1 MRKIPGIEWSD
12 GARADLLDIVDYIS
26 DDNLQAA
33 QLLKDEIEA
42 KVNALPDHPKKF
54 AKSRRAIGYRQLT
67 VRSNYLVFYRLI
79 SEKVPQIIDVAA
91 VVYARR
97 KWP

>member
-1 MRKIPGIEWSD
+1 MRKIPRIEWSD

-91 VVYARR
+91 VVHARR